1 VRIVVGAMLAG
12 VPRQGGA
19 TWAALQWVLG
29 LRRLGHDVVVAETVD
44 DLAAAPW
51 LGRVAREFGLE
62 HDAALV
68 RRRDGATAGMTRDE
82 LLRRAAG
89 ADLLLNLGGRLEDE
103 DVLEC
108 IPRRAYVDLD
118 PAFTQLWHAA
128 EGVDLGLGR
137 HDRFVTLGWAL
148 GAADCPLPT
157 CGRAWIRTLPPVVL
171 RHWPVAR
178 IAADQALTTVG
189 HWRSY
194 GSVTHRGV
202 HYGQR
207 AHALRPLIGLPA
219 RAAVPLR
226 PALGIHRG
234 ERADLAALRGNGWQL
249 LDPDAVAAT
258 PSAYRDFVQ
267 GSWAE
272 LGIAKLGYVAS
283 RCGWFSDRS
292 ACYLASGRPVIAQDT
307 GFGAALPV
315 GDGLLAFSDE
325 DGAVAAIERVRG
337 DYGHHR
343 AAARRIA
350 EDLLDSDVVLGRLLE
365 EL

>member
-1 VRIVVGAMLAG
+1 MRIVVGAMVAG

-29 LRRLGHDVVVAETVD
+29 LRRLGHDVLVAESVD
-44 DLAAAPW
+44 DLACAPW
-51 LGRVAREFGLE
+51 LDRVAREFGIE
-62 HDAALV
+62 GDIAAI
-68 RRRDGATAGMTRDE
+68 RRRDGATAGIDRGE
-82 LLRRAAG
+82 LLRRVDG

-103 DVLEC
+103 DVLGR

-118 PAFTQLWHAA
+118 PAFTQLWHEAD
-128 EGVDLGLGR
+128 GVDMGLDR
-137 HDRFVTLGWAL
+137 HDRFVTLGWSL
-148 GAADCPLPT
+148 GSPDCTLPT
-157 CGRAWIRTLPPVVL
+157 CDRDWIRMLPPVVL

-178 IAADQALTTVG
+178 ITTEEALTTVG

-194 GSVTHRGV
+194 GSISHGGV
-202 HYGQR
+202 HYGQK
-207 AHALRPLIGLPA
+207 AHAVRPLIGLPA
-219 RAAVPLR
+219 RAAMPLR
-226 PALGIHRG
+226 PALGIHRD
-234 ERADLAALRGNGWQL
+234 ERADLSALRHNGWEL

-258 PSAYRDFVQ
+258 PAAYRDFVQ

-307 GFGAALPV
+307 GFGAALPT

-325 DGAVAAIERVRG
+325 DGAVAAIETLLA
-337 DYGHHR
+337 DYEHHR

-350 EDLLDSDVVLGRLLE
+350 EDLLDSDVVLAELLE
-365 EL
+365 AL

>member
-1 VRIVVGAMLAG
+1 MRVVVGAMLAG

-19 TWAALQWVLG
+19 TWAALQWILG
-29 LRRLGHDVVVAETVD
+29 LRRLGHEVLVAESVD
-44 DLAAAPW
+44 ELACATW
-51 LGRVAREFGLE
+51 LRQIAGEFGRE
-62 HDAALV
+62 GDAARV
-68 RRRDGATAGMTRDE
+68 RRRDGATAGISRAE

-103 DVLEC
+103 DLLAR

-118 PAFTQLWHAA
+118 PAFTQLWHSA
-128 EGVDLGLGR
+128 EGVDVGLDR

-148 GAADCPLPT
+148 GSPACPLPT
-157 CGRAWIRTLPPVVL
+157 CGRDWIRTLPPVVL

-178 IAADQALTTVG
+178 LMTDDALTTVG

-194 GSVTHRGV
+194 GSITHRGV
-202 HYGQR
+202 HYGQK
-207 AHALRPLIGLPA
+207 AHALRPLIGLPG
-219 RAAVPLR
+219 RAAMPLR
-226 PALGIHRG
+226 PALGIHSG
-234 ERADLAALRGNGWQL
+234 ERADLAALRRNGWQL

-258 PSAYRDFVQ
+258 PAAYRDFVQ

-307 GFGAALPV
+307 GFGAALPT

-325 DGAVAAIERVRG
+325 DGAVAAIERLLG
-337 DYGHHR
+337 DYEHHR
-343 AAARRIA
+343 AAARAIA
-350 EDLLDSDVVLGRLLE
+350 EDLLDSDAVLPQLLE
-365 EL
+365 AL

>member
-29 LRRLGHDVVVAETVD
+29 LRRLGHEVLVAESVD
-44 DLAAAPW
+44 DLAAATW
-51 LGRVAREFGLE
+51 FERVAREFGLE
-62 HDAALV
+62 GDAALV
-68 RRRDGATAGMTRDE
+68 RRRDGATAGLGRDE
-82 LLRRAAG
+82 LLRRADG
-89 ADLLLNLGGRLEDE
+89 ADLLLNLGGRLEDD
-103 DVLEC
+103 DVLAR

-118 PAFTQLWHAA
+118 PAFTQLWHEA
-128 EGVDLGLGR
+128 EGVDLGLDR
-137 HDRFVTLGWAL
+137 HDRFVTLGWSL
-148 GAADCPLPT
+148 GEPDCALPT
-157 CGRAWIRTLPPVVL
+157 CGRDWIRTLPPVVL

-178 IAADQALTTVG
+178 ITTDEALTTVG

-194 GSVTHRGV
+194 GSITHRGV
-202 HYGQR
+202 HYGQK

-219 RAAVPLR
+219 RAPMPVR

-234 ERADLAALRGNGWQL
+234 ERADLSALRRNGWQL

-258 PSAYRDFVQ
+258 PAAYRDFVA

-292 ACYLASGRPVIAQDT
+292 ACYLASGRPVVAQDT
-307 GFGAALPV
+307 GFGAALPT

-325 DGAVAAIERVRG
+325 DGAVVAIERVLA
-337 DYGHHR
+337 DYQHHR
-343 AAARRIA
+343 TAARRIA
-350 EDLLDSDVVLGRLLE
+350 EDLLDSDIVLSRLLE
-365 EL
+365 AL

>member
-29 LRRLGHDVVVAETVD
+29 LRRLGHDVLVAESVD
-44 DLAAAPW
+44 DLACATW
-51 LGRVAREFGLE
+51 FERVVREFGLE
-62 HDAALV
+62 GDAALV
-68 RRRDGATAGMTRDE
+68 RRRDGATAGVAREE

-89 ADLLLNLGGRLEDE
+89 ADLLLNLGGRLDDE
-103 DVLEC
+103 DVLGR

-118 PAFTQLWHAA
+118 PAFTQLWHDA
-128 EGVDLGLGR
+128 EGVDLGLDR
-137 HDRFVTLGWAL
+137 HDRFVTLGWTL
-148 GAADCPLPT
+148 GSPDCPLPT
-157 CGRAWIRTLPPVVL
+157 CGREWIRMLPPVVL
-171 RHWPVAR
+171 RHWPFAR
-178 IAADQALTTVG
+178 HTHDAALTTVG

-202 HYGQR
+202 HYGQK

-234 ERADLAALRGNGWQL
+234 ERADLEALRANGWQL
-249 LDPDAVAAT
+249 MDPDAVAAT
-258 PSAYRDFVQ
+258 PAAYRDFVQ

-272 LGIAKLGYVAS
+272 LGIAKLGYVVS

-292 ACYLASGRPVIAQDT
+292 ACYLASGRPVVAQDT

-315 GDGLLAFSDE
+315 GDGLLAFADE
-325 DGAVAAIERVRG
+325 DGAVAAIERLCG
-337 DYGHHR
+337 NYEHHR

-350 EDLLDSDVVLGRLLE
+350 EDLLDSDVVLTGLLE
-365 EL
+365 AL

>member
-1 VRIVVGAMLAG
+1 VRIIVGAMVAG

-29 LRRLGHDVVVAETVD
+29 LRRLGHNVIVAESVD
-44 DLAAAPW
+44 DLASATW
-51 LGRVAREFGLE
+51 LGRIAREFGLDG
-62 HDAALV
+62 DAALV
-68 RRRDGATAGMTRDE
+68 RRRDGATAGIQRDE
-82 LLRRAAG
+82 LLRRADG

-103 DVLEC
+103 DVLAR

-118 PAFTQLWHAA
+118 PAFTQLWHEAD
-128 EGVDLGLGR
+128 GVDLGLDR
-137 HDRFVTLGWAL
+137 HDRFVTLGWSL
-148 GAADCPLPT
+148 GSPECPLPT
-157 CGRAWIRTLPPVVL
+157 CNRAWIRTLPPVVL

-178 IAADQALTTVG
+178 VTTEAALTTIG

-194 GSVTHRGV
+194 GSITHGGI
-202 HYGQR
+202 HYGQK
-207 AHALRPLIGLPA
+207 AHALRPLISLPSRTA
-219 RAAVPLR
+219 MPLR

-234 ERADLAALRGNGWQL
+234 ERADLSALRRNGWQL

-258 PSAYRDFVQ
+258 PSAYREFVQ

-272 LGIAKLGYVAS
+272 IGIAKLGYVAS

-292 ACYLASGRPVIAQDT
+292 ACYLASGRPVVAQDT
-307 GFGAALPV
+307 GFGAALPT

-325 DGAVAAIERVRG
+325 DGAVAAIERLRG
-337 DYGHHR
+337 DYEHHR

-350 EDLLDSDVVLGRLLE
+350 EDVLDSDIVLSRLLE
-365 EL
+365 AL